1 MLGLIGL
8 VITGVLLVWKIQG
21 GFLIGIIATTLIGI
35 PLGVTQFEGIVD
47 TPPSIEPIFMKFDIE
62 QVFTKD
68 MAIVVFTFLF
78 IDMFDTI
85 GTLVGVSRKAGLMKD
100 GKMGKMKKAFMA
112 DALGT
117 TAGAIL
123 GSCTITTFVE
133 SSSGVGVGGRTGLTA
148 FTAAVCFL
156 LSLFLAPFFLA
167 VPGAATAPVL
177 ILVGL
182 MMLGAIK
189 DMNFDDYAEAIPAFI
204 CILFMPATYS
214 ISEGIVL
221 SVISYV
227 LINLICGKR
236 KNVSLATI
244 LLAIVFMLKYIM

>member
-1 MLGLIGL
+1 
-8 VITGVLLVWKIQG
+8 
-21 GFLIGIIATTLIGI
+21 
-35 PLGVTQFEGIVD
+35 
-47 TPPSIEPIFMKFDIE
+47 
-62 QVFTKD
+62 
-68 MAIVVFTFLF
+68 
-78 IDMFDTI
+78 
-85 GTLVGVSRKAGLMKD
+85 
-100 GKMGKMKKAFMA
+100 
-112 DALGT
+112 
-117 TAGAIL
+117 
-123 GSCTITTFVE
+123 
-133 SSSGVGVGGRTGLTA
+133 
-148 FTAAVCFL
+148 
-156 LSLFLAPFFLA
+156 
-167 VPGAATAPVL
+167 
-177 ILVGL
+177 